1 MAYGAHGAPGLLAV
15 GERRTLIFSPLSPFC
30 FGEKKCAFRAVDYE
44 QTLRQT
50 ALVPRA
56 FDAVQVASS
65 ELGRKRRAAAPARRP
80 HGAAQEISRANRRKK
95 NSSSR
100 NSTSHFLHSSPPPST
115 PKPPARASFPA
126 PNTHLC
132 KSPRGPAVSAP
143 GGGLLQHRRDASP
156 IAAVL
161 RERLEENLV
170 FHRRPRCARARVRAR
185 AGLTGAQG
193 PELGLRSGDERLHG
207 ALVHGSRGGRVGDVW
222 KQVFFL
228 ESSVARKSDSLLDSS
243 RHRN

>member
-56 FDAVQVASS
+56 FDAVQVVAS

-95 NSSSR
+95 TAAAEIRRLIFSIPRRRPPLPNLPPVPR
-100 NSTSHFLHSSPPPST
+100 SPPQIRTCARVLAAPQSPRPAAASCST
-115 PKPPARASFPA
+115 AETRLQSRPCCASALRKTSCSIGVHGARGRECELELGSPGPRA
-126 PNTHLC
+126 PNSASEVET
-132 KSPRGPAVSAP
+132 SGSMGP
-143 GGGLLQHRRDASP
+143 
-156 IAAVL
+156 
-161 RERLEENLV
+161 
-170 FHRRPRCARARVRAR
+170 
-185 AGLTGAQG
+185 
-193 PELGLRSGDERLHG
+193 
-207 ALVHGSRGGRVGDVW
+207 
-222 KQVFFL
+222 
-228 ESSVARKSDSLLDSS
+228 
-243 RHRN
+243 